1 MDVIAQPLI
10 LISIIIGTLNII
22 ERILRKSTKYSKL
35 LEKIGKSKE
44 KLVEL
49 SHKQLSIDG
58 LTEDE
63 LLGDMLDVLDS
74 LENVGFHIPS

>member
-10 LISIIIGTLNII
+10 LISIVIGTLNII
-22 ERILRKSTKYSKL
+22 ERILRRSTKYNRL
-35 LEKIGKSKE
+35 LEKISKSKE

-58 LTEDE
+58 LTEEE
-63 LLGDMLDVLDS
+63 LLGDMLDVLD
-74 LENVGFHIPS
+74 LLDVNFHIPS